1 MINPER
7 ALATAKLAGVVLAGY
22 LAWRAYKGVKDTAS
36 AVADLPGQAYD
47 SAVRAVYGFIGSVE
61 QKATDVAVDV
71 KQAVVKVAKS
81 GGTAFQNQYKESA
94 KPVLPSGQA
103 YGQKYNGPLVNDDGY
118 DFGQLSG

>member
-22 LAWRAYKGVKDTAS
+22 LAWRAYKGIKETAT

-47 SAVRAVYGFIGSVE
+47 SAVRAVYGVIASVE
-61 QKATDVAVDV
+61 QKATDV
-71 KQAVVKVAKS
+71 KQAVVEVAKS
-81 GGTAFQNQYKESA
+81 GGTAFQNQYKESV